1 MYNAE
6 CIIAVGQWMKRSGK
20 KKGLGVETRWRRED
34 AGMRRREDGNEW
46 LM

>member
-20 KKGLGVETRWRRED
+20 KEGMGGETRWWREG
-34 AGMRRREDGNEW
+34 AGVKRQEDGDER